1 MKHLPPARWAE
12 LVSAHGASGL
22 SLEQFARNNNVGAR
36 SLGWWRA
43 RLKPAGV
50 PAFVE
55 VRVSRGTPPAPSPVP
70 RVQLPAGV
78 GIDVPVG
85 VDLAWLRQVV
95 EALS

>member
-1 MKHLPPARWAE
+1 M
-12 LVSAHGASGL
+12 
-22 SLEQFARNNNVGAR
+22 EQFARNNNVGAR